1 MQFLALIFD
10 PLGDAEASVEAIEM
24 EGVTRDSEIPA
35 GLPVGPILE
44 IDPLPELEIDP
55 LPEPLPLAGLGENCL
70 GFDENTGEAFPDCQP
85 DFVCEEDRELVTIPG
100 ANFFCQYATGL
111 IIPPEEEPPL
121 LGGWSET
128 ISADDPN
135 FDADTLLSEG
145 VIDQLRDETGI
156 DFDLFRL
163 DGYRQQVVAGL
174 NYVALYT
181 VLDNESGDSVSF
193 LAEIS
198 VPLGD
203 AEAAVEAIM
212 TEGVTEDSDIP
223 AGLPVGPILDIDPLP
238 ELEIDPLPEL
248 EPLPRLLPLAGL
260 GENCEGFDES
270 TGEAFP
276 RCQPDFVCEEDT
288 DLITIPGANFF
299 C

>member
-10 PLGDAEASVEAIEM
+10 PLGDGEASVEAIEM

-44 IDPLPELEIDP
+44 IDPLPEP
-55 LPEPLPLAGLGENCL
+55 LTLAGLGENCE
-70 GFDENTGEAFPDCQP
+70 GFDENTGEPFPNCQP
-85 DFVCEEDRELVTIPG
+85 DFVCEEDRESVTIPG

-128 ISADDPN
+128 IFQDDPD
-135 FDADTLLSEG
+135 FDVDPLLSEG
-145 VIDQLRDETGI
+145 VLDQLRDETGI
-156 DFDLFRL
+156 DFDLIEL
-163 DGYRQQVVAGL
+163 DSYRQQVVAGT
-174 NYVALYT
+174 NYVALYRA
-181 VLDNESGDSVSF
+181 LDNESGELIPF

-198 VPLGD
+198 DPLGD
-203 AEAAVEAIM
+203 AEASVEAIM
-212 TEGVTEDSDIP
+212 IEGVTEDSDVP
-223 AGLPVGPILDIDPLP
+223 AGLPVGPILEIDPLP

-248 EPLPRLLPLAGL
+248 EPLPEPLPLAGL

-276 RCQPDFVCEEDT
+276 NCQPDFVCEENT